1 MRKIIGIL
9 ILLCMIGFQESFAA
23 SGVIL
28 KPNLMAQMK
37 LQTIQDKKVANMQ
50 RLAILRANK
59 KTPST
64 TQASG
69 PTQQTQRSKNNTT
82 KTSISKPPQKIQ
94 LASQPSISSV
104 DMDQVR
110 TDWLSWYNTHRS
122 SLGLG
127 TYTYDSRLDATAY
140 SWNRE
145 FANGKWQNH
154 HRRSPWDS
162 YYSYPIITEWF
173 KDRGVVA
180 KVINGV
186 TTTENVGFGVYRC
199 SSGDCTN
206 ALINSIRSTFDF
218 FMSEKSY
225 NWLHYR
231 SIVQPNF
238 SKVWLSVVVVP
249 EEGRYYLTMH
259 FVTEL
264 Q

>member
-145 FANGKWQNH
+145 FANGK
-154 HRRSPWDS
+154 
-162 YYSYPIITEWF
+162 
-173 KDRGVVA
+173 
-180 KVINGV
+180 
-186 TTTENVGFGVYRC
+186 
-199 SSGDCTN
+199 
-206 ALINSIRSTFDF
+206 
-218 FMSEKSY
+218 
-225 NWLHYR
+225 
-231 SIVQPNF
+231 
-238 SKVWLSVVVVP
+238 
-249 EEGRYYLTMH
+249 
-259 FVTEL
+259 
-264 Q
+264 